1 MKNNKY
7 FDAFEHYEALSCTD
21 TSIDDIKEVYKKMEY
36 TRAIHLP
43 ETFEQRKSRRVSNP
57 FKFDFFISK
66 VTPGKK
72 IKWLPTNSPEKKSKL
87 NYKPAS
93 YFLDKL
99 ESLKG
104 KSYLERQLE
113 IIKELDEKTK
123 IS

>member
-1 MKNNKY
+1 MKKNKY

-21 TSIDDIKEVYKKMEY
+21 NSIEVIKEIYKKMESA
-36 TRAIHLP
+36 RSIHLP
-43 ETFEQRKSRRVSNP
+43 ETFKQRETRKANNT

-66 VTPGKK
+66 VVASRK

-99 ESLKG
+99 DSLKE

-113 IIKELDEKTK
+113 IIKELDEKAK
-123 IS
+123 IT

>member
-1 MKNNKY
+1 MVLPD
-7 FDAFEHYEALSCTD
+7 F
-21 TSIDDIKEVYKKMEY
+21 SIPQIASFFVKDIADLPAPTGEVHEDIS
-36 TRAIHLP
+36 RAIHLP